1 MHQSTWIESQTGFSW
16 TDPASGDT
24 GAQAPLCDW
33 TGMCS
38 ISLRLT
44 SQITSFPL
52 PFYHGGGKRYK
63 CEKLPSW
70 DTAKGGTRAAF
81 CSGMYCKGVKH
92 HAKYACRIGGEMV
105 LIKLL
110 IGTGLYVGALV
121 SNVYWLVKHIASAG
135 EEVRK
140 RRENGG
146 DYTRYGSYYGYY
158 LRAVVLGTNIGALFC
173 AIVHIIGKL

>member
-1 MHQSTWIESQTGFSW
+1 
-16 TDPASGDT
+16 
-24 GAQAPLCDW
+24 
-33 TGMCS
+33 
-38 ISLRLT
+38 
-44 SQITSFPL
+44 
-52 PFYHGGGKRYK
+52 
-63 CEKLPSW
+63 
-70 DTAKGGTRAAF
+70 
-81 CSGMYCKGVKH
+81 
-92 HAKYACRIGGEMV
+92 MV

-146 DYTRYGSYYGYY
+146 DYTRSGSYYGYY